1 MGVKQWCLYFSF
13 VIARLVMIMSR
24 AELSFV
30 VPCHSVNSLMNLRGF
45 ICAVAVRH
53 CRAPYVIVGRLD
65 RQLLAVITSV
75 NYSAV
80 VVAVTQFKY
89 CAVFILFLCLLA
101 TATHCFCIERVH
113 WSVGSTSSDGQ
124 RSPFLTCAR
133 FFLPS

>member
-80 VVAVTQFKY
+80 VVTMVI
-89 CAVFILFLCLLA
+89 VILAEVIICYLGMLWKWK
-101 TATHCFCIERVH
+101 TTV
-113 WSVGSTSSDGQ
+113 
-124 RSPFLTCAR
+124 
-133 FFLPS
+133 